1 MQLIEKTLKDKNLT
15 HSDLSSELKN
25 EIKDLGNMMG
35 KYNDILEEIGE
46 EEPTAQQ
53 EKELDEMEDDI
64 TKIELKICDEIR
76 NIQPAQPAQPAEPAK
91 AANGGKVDKEGGSG
105 VGWFIFGTIAL
116 VVTLGAVNIL
126 KKKS

>member
-25 EIKDLGNMMG
+25 EIKDLRNMMG
-35 KYNDILEEIGE
+35 KYNDILEEIGD

-53 EKELDEMEDDI
+53 EKELDEIEDDI

-76 NIQPAQPAQPAEPAK
+76 NTAPPAK
-91 AANGGKVDKEGGSG
+91 AADGGKVAEKEGSG